1 MYVVVGSNSLR
12 GNSSTKNSYSV
23 QKVFPHKDFNFKT
36 VVNDIGLI
44 LLNDKI
50 EYNKKVKAIE
60 LPLKKKVYE
69 ANYTATAT
77 GWGIQKVQ
85 IFYKLL

>member
-1 MYVVVGSNSLR
+1 MS
-12 GNSSTKNSYSV
+12 GNSSTKKSYSV

-50 EYNKKVKAIE
+50 EYNKKVEAIE
-60 LPLKKKVYE
+60 LSLKKNVYE
-69 ANYTATAT
+69 TNYTATAT
-77 GWGIQKVQ
+77 GWGYEKVK
-85 IFYKLL
+85 IFHKLY